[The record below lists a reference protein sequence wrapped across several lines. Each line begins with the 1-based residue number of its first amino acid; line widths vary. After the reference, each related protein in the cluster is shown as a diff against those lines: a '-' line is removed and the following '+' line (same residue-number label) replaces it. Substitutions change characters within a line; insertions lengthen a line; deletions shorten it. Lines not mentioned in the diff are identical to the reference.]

1 MVLVRNIAKNGGNFD
16 LTSYAADWRAFWEN
30 PQTVSYKDGAT
41 KTTLANLSEGKNI

>member
-16 LTSYAADWRAFWEN
+16 LASYAADWRAFWEN